1 MKNCN
6 SMNAEETARLITLV
20 QIKEILRRQA
30 TIQPGETMFDG
41 VCPLE
46 YGIPSPIPPLMVIA
60 ARVKLLED
68 WIDYVHDRN

>member
-1 MKNCN
+1 
-6 SMNAEETARLITLV
+6 MNAEEAARLITRV

-30 TIQPGETMFDG
+30 TIQPGSTMFDG

-60 ARVKLLED
+60 ARVKLLEN
-68 WIDYVHDRN
+68 WIDYVYDRN

>member
-1 MKNCN
+1 MT
-6 SMNAEETARLITLV
+6 AQETARLITRV

-30 TIQPGETMFDG
+30 EIKPGETMFDG